1 MPGLPSPT
9 SKPLTKVPRRP
20 FRRGP
25 TINFWISISYL
36 GFLFAAKA
44 QRERS
49 GNDKL
54 QFRANL
60 GRMPFSA
67 ESRHDR
73 ANALAIVAAASRSS
87 TVAFG
92 FPINSDHDGSRGIL
106 RLSSD
111 AHIADDAGR

>member
-9 SKPLTKVPRRP
+9 SKPLTKVPRQP
-20 FRRGP
+20 FRHGP
-25 TINFWISISYL
+25 TINFWISISEYL

-44 QRERS
+44 QREQS

-67 ESRHDR
+67 ENRHDR
-73 ANALAIVAAASRSS
+73 ANALAIVAAASKVLDGRVRISDQQRIMMAHEDPA
-87 TVAFG
+87 TVV
-92 FPINSDHDGSRGIL
+92 
-106 RLSSD
+106 
-111 AHIADDAGR
+111 